1 MIVALATDRNF
12 VELAG
17 VLVKSLCSLG
27 NVPEARIIIFTND
40 LRQMDKTN
48 LQACADRPVT
58 FIDIQDVML
67 SLRGVRT
74 TSYWTITSY
83 ARLLAPELIVDS
95 GRMLYLDCD
104 IIINGDLRPL
114 FAMELGHG
122 NVIAARGDENHF
134 NAGVLLIDLDRWR
147 TAEITQKTVA
157 YAHAQ
162 GDALRFLDQDA
173 LNAVLA
179 GRFLPLSMH
188 WNLPRKSAD
197 AYKTS
202 AIIHFTGKKPDYSD
216 CKNPA
221 RVLYLQHRQATPWAN
236 RPLKSKWRRRFNR
249 LSYRLKLSIAKI
261 LPNMQDKAA
270 FL

>member
-17 VLVKSLCSLG
+17 VLVRSLCASG
-27 NVPEARIIIFTND
+27 NIPEAKIIIFANG
-40 LRQMDKTN
+40 LRQTDKTN

-58 FIDIQDVML
+58 FIDVQDHMP

-74 TSYWTITSY
+74 TSYWTITAY
-83 ARLLAPELIVDS
+83 TRLLAPELIEGS

-114 FAMELGHG
+114 FAMELGDS
-122 NVIAARGDENHF
+122 NIIAARGNENYF
-134 NAGVLLIDLDRWR
+134 NSGVLLIDRERWR
-147 TAEITQKTVA
+147 AEGITRKTIA
-157 YAHAQ
+157 YALAQ
-162 GDALRFLDQDA
+162 GDALQFVDQDA
-173 LNAVLA
+173 LNAILA
-179 GRFLPLSMH
+179 GRFLQLGMH
-188 WNLPRKSAD
+188 WNLPRKNAN

-236 RPLKSKWRRRFNR
+236 RPLKSKWRRRWNR
-249 LSYRLKLSIAKI
+249 LLFRLS
-261 LPNMQDKAA
+261 PSGN
-270 FL
+270 

>member
-17 VLVKSLCSLG
+17 VLTRSLCALG
-27 NVPEARIIIFTND
+27 NVPEAQIVIFGND
-40 LRQMDKTN
+40 LRQTDKTN

-58 FIDIQDVML
+58 FIDVQDVMP

-74 TSYWTITSY
+74 TYNWTITAY
-83 ARLLAPELIVDS
+83 TRLLAPELIEGS

-104 IIINGDLRPL
+104 IIINGDLRSL
-114 FAMELGHG
+114 FEVDLGDS
-122 NVIAARGDENHF
+122 NIIAARGNENYF
-134 NAGVLLIDLDRWR
+134 NSGVLLIDLDRWR
-147 TAEITQKTVA
+147 AEGITQKTVA

-162 GDALRFLDQDA
+162 GDALRFVDQDA
-173 LNAVLA
+173 LNAVLV

-197 AYKTS
+197 AYSTS

-236 RPLKSKWRRRFNR
+236 KPLKSKWRRRLNR
-249 LSYRLKLSIAKI
+249 LLYRLKQSRPYAVHRN
-261 LPNMQDKAA
+261 PGA
-270 FL
+270 